1 MKTCPSPC
9 PTSKRVSMHLK
20 RQLTLYTTIFIRKSG
35 AGKLLFEPGL
45 IRAVEDE
52 SLLDTD
58 HEGQLI
64 HEINILLFIG
74 SLYMMLKIM
83 WMVQNVSL
91 RSSFQKFTK
100 LSFQHHMAKKFGNI
114 T

>member
-1 MKTCPSPC
+1 MVIGRVRTRPWSPRKEF
-9 PTSKRVSMHLK
+9 PISSK
-20 RQLTLYTTIFIRKSG
+20 KSG

-52 SLLDTD
+52 DLLDTD

-74 SLYMMLKIM
+74 SLYMMLKII
-83 WMVQNVSL
+83 WMVQNVSSTIPSGNNIRKQ
-91 RSSFQKFTK
+91 RSRWG
-100 LSFQHHMAKKFGNI
+100 LGG
-114 T
+114 

>member
-1 MKTCPSPC
+1 MA
-9 PTSKRVSMHLK
+9 V
-20 RQLTLYTTIFIRKSG
+20 FIRKSG

-58 HEGQLI
+58 HEGELI

-83 WMVQNVSL
+83 WMVQNVSK
-91 RSSFQKFTK
+91 RSYFQKFTK
-100 LSFQHHMAKKFGNI
+100 FWLKILAI
-114 T
+114 

>member
-1 MKTCPSPC
+1 M
-9 PTSKRVSMHLK
+9 
-20 RQLTLYTTIFIRKSG
+20 TIFIQKSG

-83 WMVQNVSL
+83 AVKVKTRLL
-91 RSSFQKFTK
+91 RSLNVKLGHMRSTNIFTDLLDK
-100 LSFQHHMAKKFGNI
+100 YFSLIFVFI
-114 T
+114 I

>member
-1 MKTCPSPC
+1 M
-9 PTSKRVSMHLK
+9 
-20 RQLTLYTTIFIRKSG
+20 TIFIQKSG

-45 IRAVEDE
+45 IRTVEDE
-52 SLLDTD
+52 SLLYTD

-83 WMVQNVSL
+83 AVKVKTRLL
-91 RSSFQKFTK
+91 RSLNVK
-100 LSFQHHMAKKFGNI
+100 LGSHEVNKYFYRL

>member
-1 MKTCPSPC
+1 
-9 PTSKRVSMHLK
+9 MH
-20 RQLTLYTTIFIRKSG
+20 LTLYMTIFIRESD

-58 HEGQLI
+58 HEGELI

-83 WMVQNVSL
+83 WMVQNVSK

-100 LSFQHHMAKKFGNI
+100 FCYQQAKNIGNI
-114 T
+114 A

>member
-1 MKTCPSPC
+1 M
-9 PTSKRVSMHLK
+9 
-20 RQLTLYTTIFIRKSG
+20 TIFIQKSG

-52 SLLDTD
+52 NLLDTD

-91 RSSFQKFTK
+91 RFSFRKSHTTII
-100 LSFQHHMAKKFGNI
+100 SINI
-114 T
+114 IYTLYFI

>member
-1 MKTCPSPC
+1 MI
-9 PTSKRVSMHLK
+9 
-20 RQLTLYTTIFIRKSG
+20 IFIQKSG

-52 SLLDTD
+52 NLLDTD

-91 RSSFQKFTK
+91 RFSFRKSHTAF
-100 LSFQHHMAKKFGNI
+100 
-114 T
+114 

>member
-9 PTSKRVSMHLK
+9 PTSKRVSN
-20 RQLTLYTTIFIRKSG
+20 IFIRKSG

-83 WMVQNVSL
+83 WMVQHVSL
-91 RSSFQKFTK
+91 WCPFQKFIK
-100 LSFQHHMAKKFGNI
+100 LSFQHHMTKNFGNI

>member
-1 MKTCPSPC
+1 
-9 PTSKRVSMHLK
+9 MHPKLSFHI
-20 RQLTLYTTIFIRKSG
+20 TIFIQKSG

-52 SLLDTD
+52 NLLDTD
-58 HEGQLI
+58 HESQLI

-83 WMVQNVSL
+83 WMVQNVSS
-91 RSSFQKFTK
+91 RSIFKVSEYR
-100 LSFQHHMAKKFGNI
+100 SYHMIHMLKMKVDLIF
-114 T
+114 